1 MVNDINNI
9 NAPQPGKPRN
19 GSNGG
24 VDNVAVNSSGNA
36 GSNASA
42 PDTNNSSADTV
53 QLSAQAQELSR
64 IQSDLQ
70 SAPDV
75 DEARVSEIRDS
86 ITDGSY
92 TVDAN
97 RLAARILAD
106 EQNFGV

>member
-19 GSNGG
+19 GSNGA
-24 VDNVAVNSSGNA
+24 VDNVSGN
-36 GSNASA
+36 SNNAAISTS
-42 PDTNNSSADTV
+42 DSSTNTSADTV
-53 QLSAQAQELSR
+53 QLSAQAQELNR

-70 SAPDV
+70 SAPEV